1 MSEFVQFAHELA
13 DASGKVIRKYYRSK
27 MTVEDKADDSPV
39 TIADRQTETVLRNM
53 ISAKYPEHDILGE
66 EHGYEPTGSS
76 WKWVLDPID
85 GTRSFVAGMPIFGT
99 LISLLEDEVPQFG
112 IIDIPIM
119 RERWLGI
126 RNKESLFYPDQKA
139 GKTQPCKVS
148 GKRKLEQSILYSA
161 DPAMFNTSQKPHFDR
176 ITAQVKM
183 VRYGGDCYSYGLL
196 ASGHIDLVVEADLK
210 IYDVMAL
217 VPVVENA
224 GGVITDWQG
233 NNAFDDDWD
242 GCLVAAG
249 SSELHVQALSLLQNT

>member
-1 MSEFVQFAHELA
+1 MSDYLKFANELA
-13 DASGKVIRKYYRSK
+13 DASGKVIRKYFRTK
-27 MTVEDKADDSPV
+27 MTVEDKADESPV
-39 TIADRQTETVLRNM
+39 TVADRQTETVMREM

-66 EHGYEPTGSS
+66 EHGYVSTGSK

-119 RERWLGI
+119 SERWVGI
-126 RNKESLFYPDQKA
+126 RNKESVFYPDQHG
-139 GKTQPCKVS
+139 GKPQPCKVS
-148 GKRKLEQSILYSA
+148 GQNKVEQSILYSA
-161 DPAMFNTSQKPHFDR
+161 DPAMFNPSQKPLFDR
-176 ITAQVKM
+176 IAAQVKM

-217 VPVVENA
+217 VPVIENA
-224 GGVITDWQG
+224 GGVITNWQG
-233 NNAFDDDWD
+233 NNSFDDDWD
-242 GCLVAAG
+242 GCLVASA
-249 SSELHVQALSLLQNT
+249 SPELHAQALSLLQNI